1 MTKEYKSQL
10 PTAPPSRLTT
20 KFRTLSLSVALLLG
34 TPLMPFAANAA
45 GAFPSCDGTAYLT
58 QGQLSRT
65 YAVDLQSGDYK
76 VAASYHSNQTQPPY
90 AWTDKASLNALGFNP
105 NDGFVYGWSHFHN
118 KPVRVH
124 SDWSVE
130 PLEIDRDT
138 RNVRFYIGD
147 VSATENRYYAYGRDG
162 QSGLYS
168 IELDPSHPEYL
179 QMELLFSN
187 KQLYLDI
194 HDFAVHPSNGMIY
207 AIESNGSVVEID
219 PGVGSKKTLGN
230 LYVVRNYDGKI
241 FRVAIDAGNYL
252 GEQVGV
258 APSSNTQDGFR
269 CASASFS
276 GVTQAESDFGD
287 APDSYLTSLDS
298 DGARHLVSDASGLR
312 LGAAVDA
319 EADAYAFPL
328 EDSNEGADEDGAK
341 FITRLVERQTGRV
354 AVEASGS
361 GYLSVWVD
369 VDRDGKFDDSDQMV
383 ADQVVTQG
391 SNMVLM
397 NMPDNVNPGDTWARF
412 RVSSSQGLKAHG
424 AAPDGEVEDYPVSVL
439 ADPLTVA
446 TYPAKNDF
454 STIAFEDNW
463 PFVGDYDMNDL
474 VTRMQTRTYKD
485 STGYKRVDIEG
496 YVTAAGAFYH
506 NGFAIRLPGV
516 PRSAIDEANL
526 DFAVSD
532 VVESSSPLEP
542 GRKEAIFIITDDVFK
557 HVTSGNSCK
566 YYRTTL

>member
-1 MTKEYKSQL
+1 MTKEYKSQK
-10 PTAPPSRLTT
+10 PTAPPSRLSTRF
-20 KFRTLSLSVALLLG
+20 KTLSLSVALLLG
-34 TPLMPFAANAA
+34 APMLPFAANAA
-45 GAFPSCDGTAYLT
+45 GEFPSCDGTVYLT

-65 YAVDLQSGDYK
+65 YAYDLQSGDYK

-130 PLEIDRDT
+130 PLQIDRDT

-147 VSATENRYYAYGRDG
+147 VSAT
-162 QSGLYS
+162 
-168 IELDPSHPEYL
+168 HPEYL

-219 PGVGSKKTLGN
+219 PNVGSKKTLGN
-230 LYVVRNYDGKI
+230 DGEGHLYVVRNYDGKI

-287 APDSYLTSLDS
+287 APDSYRTSLES
-298 DGARHLVSDASGLR
+298 DGARHLLSDASGLR

-328 EDSNEGADEDGAK
+328 EDSNEGADEDGA
-341 FITRLVERQTGRV
+341 EC
-354 AVEASGS
+354 
-361 GYLSVWVD
+361 
-369 VDRDGKFDDSDQMV
+369 
-383 ADQVVTQG
+383 
-391 SNMVLM
+391 
-397 NMPDNVNPGDTWARF
+397 
-412 RVSSSQGLKAHG
+412 
-424 AAPDGEVEDYPVSVL
+424 
-439 ADPLTVA
+439 
-446 TYPAKNDF
+446 
-454 STIAFEDNW
+454 
-463 PFVGDYDMNDL
+463 
-474 VTRMQTRTYKD
+474 
-485 STGYKRVDIEG
+485 
-496 YVTAAGAFYH
+496 
-506 NGFAIRLPGV
+506 
-516 PRSAIDEANL
+516 L
-526 DFAVSD
+526 D
-532 VVESSSPLEP
+532 
-542 GRKEAIFIITDDVFK
+542 
-557 HVTSGNSCK
+557 
-566 YYRTTL
+566 